1 MASNSSEANSTAANS
16 SEANSTAANSSEA
29 NSTAANS
36 SEANSTASNSSEASG
51 PATGKINIKIE
62 IPSGGNVTG
71 ELAQLL
77 HVEVHS
83 IKHQQGGD
91 LEDSYCHEKIQ

>member
-83 IKHQQGGD
+83 IKHQQRVD
-91 LEDSYCHEKIQ
+91 LDDSYCHEKIQ